1 MKYMGGFEYT
11 GDYTMVPNSILFD
24 RLYTL
29 EERVVLLVI
38 LFGSDWDG
46 CTLEKI
52 STLGTE
58 SMEKVKKILKDLE
71 RRGTVRKNIV
81 LDEKTKNKVEKY
93 VIVRL

>member
-1 MKYMGGFEYT
+1 MKYVGGFDYA

-29 EERVVLLVI
+29 EERVVLLGI

-58 SMEKVKKILKDLE
+58 SIEKVKKNIKGFGEE
-71 RRGTVRKNIV
+71 RNSQKKYCVGRKKK
-81 LDEKTKNKVEKY
+81 E
-93 VIVRL
+93 